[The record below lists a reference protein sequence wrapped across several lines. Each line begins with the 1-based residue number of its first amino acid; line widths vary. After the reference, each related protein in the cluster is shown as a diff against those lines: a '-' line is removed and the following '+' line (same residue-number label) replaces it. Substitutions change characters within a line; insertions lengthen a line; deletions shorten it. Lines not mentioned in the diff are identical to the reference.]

1 MVYTTYFRLLNERAI
16 QVKGHQKAI
25 EMLKS
30 GQYANIADDITAK
43 KVIGDTFGVHGV
55 CRFYLTTEPF
65 LTTNYGIIFPVIA

>member
-30 GQYANIADDITAK
+30 GQYANIADAVAIHTAAIAEDIT
-43 KVIGDTFGVHGV
+43 
-55 CRFYLTTEPF
+55 
-65 LTTNYGIIFPVIA
+65 

>member
-1 MVYTTYFRLLNERAI
+1 
-16 QVKGHQKAI
+16 
-25 EMLKS
+25 MLKS